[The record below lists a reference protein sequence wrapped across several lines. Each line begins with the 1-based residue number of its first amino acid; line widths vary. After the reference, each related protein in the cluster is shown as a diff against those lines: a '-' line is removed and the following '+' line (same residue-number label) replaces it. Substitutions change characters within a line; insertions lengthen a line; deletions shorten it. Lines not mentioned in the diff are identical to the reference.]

1 VDHTEEQKAQFKQEF
16 AVRRKRQMIL
26 AVPLVVLVLL
36 AILSDRGGGAIF
48 GIPRQTIGMGFF
60 IFVVGALMF
69 SFRNWRCPACDRYL
83 GKGTP
88 SYCPK
93 CGVELQ

>member
-1 VDHTEEQKAQFKQEF
+1 VDYTEEQKAHFKLEF
-16 AVRRKRQMIL
+16 ATRRKRQMIL

-36 AILSDRGGGAIF
+36 AVASDRSGAIF
-48 GIPRQTIGMGFF
+48 GIPREAIGIGFF
-60 IFVVGALMF
+60 IFVVCGLIF
-69 SFRNWRCPACDRYL
+69 SLRNWRCPACDRYL

-93 CGVELQ
+93 CGVQLQ